1 MVVNRKPYLASRRVF
16 LLTSAVTAAVMPL
29 LSFGPAAAQDA
40 LAGRDLTK
48 DKRPVIHADGP
59 KFGSY
64 DPYGDFSQ
72 DKTVVTE
79 HLFLPWQD
87 VELKGLGAADEYAS
101 ARGRKVLIT
110 IEPWSWAKDWN
121 ISTAELRN
129 GILSGKYDANMR
141 AVLNAVSGF
150 KSPIVIRWA
159 QEMDNPSG
167 RFTWANWKPA
177 DYIKAFRRMHGI
189 IREILPQAQVMWSPK
204 GEKNLPKYYPG
215 SEYVD
220 IVGLSVFGYDEYDK
234 IAYGKPRSFA
244 EALKQGY
251 DLTVGYGKPIWVA
264 ELGYEGN
271 LDYVTKWA
279 QDVTQNFPQYPQLK
293 EVVYFNDREIWAWPH
308 GLGYPNWR
316 VVRNQAGY
324 PVRQAPQ

>member
-1 MVVNRKPYLASRRVF
+1 MNNRPYHASRRGF
-16 LLTSAVTAAVMPL
+16 LLGAAVAPFASL
-29 LSFGPAAAQDA
+29 LVPVGQAAAQA
-40 LAGRDLTK
+40 GLEGRDLMT

-64 DPYGDFSQ
+64 DPYGDFGE
-72 DKTVVTE
+72 DKNVATE
-79 HLFLPWQD
+79 HLFLPWED
-87 VELKGLGAADEYAS
+87 VELSGLGAADEYAS

-121 ISTAELRN
+121 VSSTELRRS
-129 GILSGKYDANMR
+129 ILSGKHDANMR
-141 AVLNAVSGF
+141 AILNAVSAF

-159 QEMDNPSG
+159 QEMDNSSG

-177 DYIKAFRRMHGI
+177 DYIKAYKRMHGI
-189 IREILPQAQVMWSPK
+189 IREILPKAQVMWSPK
-204 GEKNLPKYYPG
+204 GEKSLADYYPG
-215 SEYVD
+215 DQYVD
-220 IVGLSVFGYDEYDK
+220 IVGLSVFGFDEFDK

-251 DLTVGYGKPIWVA
+251 DLTVGFGKPIWVA
-264 ELGYEGN
+264 ELGYEGK

-279 QDVTQNFPQYPQLK
+279 QDVTQNFPQYPELK
-293 EVVYFNDREIWAWPH
+293 EVVYFNDKEVWAWPH

-316 VVRNQAGY
+316 VVRNQTNY
-324 PVRQAPQ
+324 PVRQAPAQ